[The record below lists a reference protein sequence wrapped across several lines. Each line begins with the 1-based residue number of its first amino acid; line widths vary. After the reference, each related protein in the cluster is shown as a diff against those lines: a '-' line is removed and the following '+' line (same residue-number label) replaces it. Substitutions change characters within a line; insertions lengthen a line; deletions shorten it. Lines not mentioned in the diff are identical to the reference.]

1 MTKQLKHILKDVG
14 SMMDIAPSTDYS
26 RFVPKETAEERMRGH
41 WERVGQ
47 HINIAINRFA
57 DEQEKQK

>member
-1 MTKQLKHILKDVG
+1 MTKRLKYIIKGVG
-14 SMMDIAPSTDYS
+14 SVMDIAPSTDYS
-26 RFVPKETAEERMRGH
+26 RFVPKETAGERMQGH